1 MSRKPATKGRGLGVR
16 GWVVVLSASL
26 ATFGVGIGLAAS
38 DNAAGANPV
47 PTSTILTSSVNP
59 SVSGQQVTFAATV
72 AEVPPGPTPSGSVRF
87 TIAGFPNPCQGDT
100 DTEPLSAGSAQCVTS
115 ALLAQGGTVSVT
127 ATYLGDAGDD
137 PSSSGPLPQQVT
149 QAAPA
154 VAVTSTAV
162 HSPITESGCSLT
174 SGSTAVTSCS
184 TLQGVTAGASVTDSG
199 SAIPAGTTVASL
211 NHDGN
216 TLALSAPA
224 SATVTEPLT
233 FVDNPADTYP
243 SGHPARFTATVTAA
257 SPGSGTPTGLLTWT
271 ITSHL
276 GSSVFCTNGTS
287 VKISRAGTATCVV
300 PQGQLVSGGAPYT
313 VEAAY
318 GGDQNFSA
326 GSQSSS
332 QPIMPSTSKTYLA
345 GSPLPPVRST
355 GVHFTASVVPSA
367 FGAVPTGT
375 VTFSFT
381 SAPFNLTSCTV
392 SSGSTRV
399 ACAGGIAN
407 VLVGEQL
414 SDTTTPGAIPAGTTV
429 SAVGTNNI
437 TMSAAA
443 TAPSGG
449 RGDTVLVTP
458 TTTPTVSCAGVSNT
472 VELTSSGATCDLPG
486 GLPFVGSPFALVASY
501 SGDANDGASSSHALT
516 IKVR

>member
-1 MSRKPATKGRGLGVR
+1 MRRKAATKRRGLGVR
-16 GWVVVLSASL
+16 GWVAVLSASL
-26 ATFGVGIGLAAS
+26 VAFGVGIGLAAS
-38 DNAAGANPV
+38 DNAAAANPV
-47 PTSTILTSSVNP
+47 PTSTILSSSVNP

-72 AEVPPGPTPSGSVRF
+72 SEVSPGPTPSGSVRF
-87 TIAGFPNPCQGDT
+87 TVAGFPNPCQGDT

-137 PSSSGPLPQQVT
+137 PSSSGPLSQQVAL
-149 QAAPA
+149 AAPA

-162 HSPITESGCSLT
+162 HSPIAESGCSLT
-174 SGSTAVTSCS
+174 SGSTAVTNCS
-184 TLQGVTAGASVTDSG
+184 TLQGVTTGASVTDAG
-199 SAIPAGTTVASL
+199 GAVPAGTTVASL
-211 NHDGN
+211 NHGAD
-216 TLALSAPA
+216 TLTLSSPA
-224 SATVTEPLT
+224 SSALTESLT

-257 SPGSGTPTGLLTWT
+257 SPGSGTPTGIITWT
-271 ITSHL
+271 ITSQL
-276 GSSVFCTNGTS
+276 GSSVFCTNGTP
-287 VKISRAGTATCVV
+287 VKISRAGTATCLV

-326 GSQSSS
+326 GSQGSS
-332 QPIMPSTSKTYLA
+332 QPIMASTSKTYLA

-355 GVHFTASVVPSA
+355 DVHFTASVVPSA
-367 FGAVPTGT
+367 FGATPTGT

-381 SAPFNLTSCTV
+381 SAPFNLTGCSLT
-392 SSGSTRV
+392 SGSARV
-399 ACAGGIAN
+399 ACVGGLAN
-407 VLVGEQL
+407 VLVGDQL
-414 SDTTTPGAIPAGTTV
+414 GDTTTPGAIPAGTTV
-429 SAVGTNNI
+429 SAVGANSI
-437 TMSAAA
+437 IMSAAA
-443 TAPSGG
+443 TAQSAG

-458 TTTPTVSCAGVSNT
+458 TTTPAVACAGVSDT

-486 GLPFVGSPFALVASY
+486 GLPFAGSPFAIVANY